1 MTGVQTC
8 ALPICLE
15 DSIAFANRPTHK
27 GSGYSGSPATL
38 GPPRIP
44 FQGLKRVARR
54 VQGCC
59 SEAGVELSS
68 PTIELLGR
76 WLPCRPTAA
85 ESFEFTVCASQDSR
99 QVVVRK
105 SAGTGNVISSP
116 LVGRTSQLAILKAR
130 WEQACEGMGQIVL
143 LIGDEGAGKSRLLHE
158 LNGVVAAAAE
168 PSQWIRWFCQP
179 GRSGQSL
186 HPAADFFR
194 SACQFSPE
202 SDSVEQLSGYLSQW
216 NVATP
221 EMLSVFAA
229 LLQLPRTASADVER
243 QRAEFEQLTATQRRD
258 RWQQALLECL
268 KSVAAV
274 SPVVFVVEDLQW
286 VDPATLTL
294 LHTLVDQG
302 LNERVLTIL
311 TFRPEFETPWGSRA
325 HQTQVALSR
334 LTKRHATSVF
344 SSITGVTDPSP
355 SLVEELMAVSEGIP
369 LFVEEFARL
378 YQCDR

>member
-1 MTGVQTC
+1 MWPGGF
-8 ALPICLE
+8 
-15 DSIAFANRPTHK
+15 D
-27 GSGYSGSPATL
+27 
-38 GPPRIP
+38 RI
-44 FQGLKRVARR
+44 
-54 VQGCC
+54 
-59 SEAGVELSS
+59 
-68 PTIELLGR
+68 
-76 WLPCRPTAA
+76 
-85 ESFEFTVCASQDSR
+85 
-99 QVVVRK
+99 RK
-105 SAGTGNVISSP
+105 SPDPQGVGLQWFSGDIGTVENSVSS
-116 LVGRTSQLAILKAR
+116 
-130 WEQACEGMGQIVL
+130 
-143 LIGDEGAGKSRLLHE
+143 
-158 LNGVVAAAAE
+158 
-168 PSQWIRWFCQP
+168 QP
-179 GRSGQSL
+179 GLSGQSL

-194 SACQFSPE
+194 SACHFSPE
-202 SDSVEQLSGYLSQW
+202 SDSVEQLSDYLSQW

-355 SLVEELMAVSEGIP
+355 SLVEELMSVSEGIP

-378 YQCDR
+378 HQCDR